1 MNRMRIVAVALLI
14 SSSTALGGAA
24 GAQEAWPAVS
34 GDPSTGAVR
43 LANLPGA
50 FDVVRGYAVGTGAP
64 VVAFVAAPPAGA
76 ILLDMLT
83 NRLEG
88 DGSAEAVP
96 GTSYFFLFDDDAPAV
111 EASPGD
117 PLIRR
122 PGLRAAL
129 ADSGVDAVVVLDS
142 AGRPDS
148 LSLRAASL
156 GRQSPRGIVEA
167 ARRAAL
173 AGGVE
178 LGERPVSDFY
188 AAGGMAIGSRALGS
202 WLDAGLPAIALET
215 AGEGAVA
222 FANALPAEVLA
233 GERVHS
239 GSVRGDDVAY
249 LRYPAPGGS
258 LVVPDHIIISAM
270 FMGLGIVG
278 VALALGLLK
287 GRRRTASIDAVFK
300 EAAAAFGLSFA
311 ALIGSRGLAGLAL
324 TIAMT
329 VGLAAIGGDTPWGVA
344 LALLIRIAGV
354 LCAYYSVSGIAAKLG
369 LHGDHRRIDAARAAL
384 TLLCFDVVA
393 AAVLFPP
400 AVPFL
405 LIAFLVSATASGT
418 AVAAAAGLV
427 AVGVVALP
435 FVDPR
440 VVAAIGDASGGS
452 GSVAAAMLDAGLAG
466 NAAIAAF
473 VAPFGLWLGVA
484 SSPDSHLRRGR
495 RTAFFWLAGALACA
509 AAEALARLA

>member
-1 MNRMRIVAVALLI
+1 MLI
-14 SSSTALGGAA
+14 ASSTACGRAA
-24 GAQEAWPAVS
+24 WAQEAWPVVS

-43 LANLPGA
+43 LAYLPGA

-64 VVAFVAAPPAGA
+64 VVAFVAAPPAEA
-76 ILLDMLT
+76 VLLATLMS
-83 NRLEG
+83 RLDG
-88 DGSAEAVP
+88 DDPAEAVP

-111 EASPGD
+111 DPSPGD

-129 ADSGVDAVVVLDS
+129 ADSDVDAVVVLDS
-142 AGRPDS
+142 AGRQDS

-202 WLDAGLPAIALET
+202 WLEAGLPAIALET
-215 AGEGAVA
+215 DGEGAVA
-222 FANALPAEVLA
+222 FAEALPAEVLA
-233 GERVHS
+233 GERANS
-239 GSVRGDDVAY
+239 GFVRGVDVAY

-287 GRRRTASIDAVFK
+287 GRRRTASVDAVFK

-311 ALIGSRGLAGLAL
+311 ALIGSRGLAGLA
-324 TIAMT
+324 IA
-329 VGLAAIGGDTPWGVA
+329 VARAVDDGAAAGGDNPWGVA
-344 LALLIRIAGV
+344 LALLIRIAGI
-354 LCAYYSVSGIAAKLG
+354 LCAYYAVSGIAAKLG

-384 TLLCFDVVA
+384 ALLCFDAVA

-405 LIAFLVSATASGT
+405 LVAVLVSATASGT
-418 AVAAAAGLV
+418 AVTAAAGLV